1 MGWYLNYMYVF
12 VCGNC
17 LVKTYYFLT
26 SIGQLAKSKFFS
38 GKYMFAMVPTKEHR
52 KNLKKTYTF
61 TH

>member
-26 SIGQLAKSKFFS
+26 SKGQLAIPKYFS
-38 GKYMFAMVPTKEHR
+38 AKYMFPMVPLKE
-52 KNLKKTYTF
+52 
-61 TH
+61 